1 MKPTFPKRHRRSIL
15 KSKTYLS
22 LDDLVA
28 PSPGKELKKS
38 KKPAE
43 IDPLSLTL
51 SEHSKFL
58 ISTQESVESSVTNEI
73 SPTIEVI
80 RKGPK
85 DFMDCYEFESQDCY
99 SNMSSLRSIQ
109 KRL

>member
-15 KSKTYLS
+15 KSKPYLS

-28 PSPGKELKKS
+28 PGPGKELKKS

-43 IDPLSLTL
+43 INPSSLTL
-51 SEHSKFL
+51 SEHSKSL
-58 ISTQESVESSVTNEI
+58 ISTQESVESLETNKI
-73 SPTIEVI
+73 SPAIEVI
-80 RKGPK
+80 RKEPK

-99 SNMSSLRSIQ
+99 SNMSSLGSIQ
-109 KRL
+109 KIL